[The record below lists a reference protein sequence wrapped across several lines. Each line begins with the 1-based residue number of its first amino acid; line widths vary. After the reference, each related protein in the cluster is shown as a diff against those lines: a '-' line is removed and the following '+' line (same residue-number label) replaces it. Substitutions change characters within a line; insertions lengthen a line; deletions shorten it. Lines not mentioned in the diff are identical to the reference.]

1 MLPYIALVRI
11 PRGDPTL
18 AGWLITVGYAAVAI
32 LCARAAWTA
41 QTRGLGDSTHRTDVV
56 FWLALGAAVFALAV
70 NKQLDLQSD
79 VTALAK
85 GLAQR
90 QGWYEERRTVQ
101 VAFIAMMFGGI
112 VVGIAATV
120 RFVRHV
126 PRDGPLALIGVACV
140 AVFALLRAAQFHH
153 VAGRLPS
160 FGGSLPLLSVAFE
173 VAGGVSIGYAAWR
186 AGSDRPT
193 VSSASLPE

>member
-1 MLPYIALVRI
+1 MLPYIALVSI
-11 PRGDPTL
+11 PRGDPTV

-41 QTRGLGDSTHRTDVV
+41 QTRGLGDTAHRTDVV
-56 FWLALGAAVFALAV
+56 FWLALGAAIFALAV

-79 VTALAK
+79 VTAFAK

-101 VAFIAMMFGGI
+101 VAFIAMMFVGI
-112 VVGIAATV
+112 VVGVAATV

-126 PRDGPLALIGVACV
+126 PREGGLALMGVACV
-140 AVFALLRAAQFHH
+140 AVFALLRAAQFNH

-173 VAGGVSIGYAAWR
+173 VAGGVSIGYAAWGVGR
-186 AGSDRPT
+186 GRRTA
-193 VSSASLPE
+193 SSTPSSE